1 MGDSTDNHA
10 FVKWYVQHSKKLST
24 ASMVQ
29 WIVVVL
35 SVILLMV
42 FHAVSSDEVTLLG
55 KMIQWSATISV
66 ASVGGYMVNSAVE
79 KACREK
85 IIGMIQG
92 EESPL
97 SVDEEVSG
105 NG

>member
-1 MGDSTDNHA
+1 MGDSAESHA

-24 ASMVQ
+24 ASMIQ

-35 SVILLMV
+35 SVILLML
-42 FHAVSSDEVTLLG
+42 FHSVSSDEVTLLS

-79 KACREK
+79 KACRQK
-85 IIGMIQG
+85 LMNMIEG
-92 EESPL
+92 TDSEDLEE
-97 SVDEEVSG
+97 EISG
-105 NG
+105 DG